1 MSQKITL
8 SFTQKEQKIIEDEKR
23 LIRDTIDRFES
34 EKFPKY
40 ISNYK
45 QYLGYTL
52 DRLKDI
58 ESWQTNISYPL
69 ASAIIDTEFA
79 NLFDFNYVFWVQE
92 DKLRDLCSSAFDYN
106 SQGKKALK
114 GSLKECLIC
123 WEGFTKTWLIQKTEK
138 HDLFMGKKTIE
149 VKTKK
154 PSLNYISIFNVFYD
168 DTHGIEDSK
177 YQITRIFNTG
187 EYIKERYSTF
197 FTSKWAKEVNAIAH
211 INRILNSTERNKTR
225 FSTYDY
231 NPIKRINNFSTS
243 LTKSFNNRAPLS
255 TMVASVWDEI
265 NNIDKNNFFLVADK
279 KSYEIVEYSDGK
291 NLTIYI
297 DGNLL
302 YRGAPLIDGHLTT
315 IKGISFN
322 EVPWAAS
329 SNGQI
334 DNLAHLQDI
343 LNGIWNGFLDNMK
356 MQLSGMFA
364 IRGNVPALQKDGKVR
379 FERFK
384 GIKMSPDSSIER
396 IDLGLNDFSPLNVAQ
411 YMEGITEKR
420 AGVNGY
426 LLGGQSKVER
436 VSDSINLIHDQYKSK
451 LTPVID
457 SVQIMM
463 GKVAKDWILMYLK
476 YWNEKWLA
484 DLGLEITIEKDDVL
498 INSISVKDIINDENV
513 SFKFN
518 SLRNI
523 EKEKKRGIIKEIYM
537 QLIQVKQFD
546 GNQINELINVLIDED
561 FDLDTFKG
569 IQVPERAEWEASN
582 QEPTIETSPE
592 SAESIQQDTTPTEDP
607 QQLLQA
613 LWV

>member
-8 SFTQKEQKIIEDEKR
+8 TFTDKEAKIIKAERD
-23 LIRDTIDRFES
+23 LIKDTIDRFET

-58 ESWQTNISYPL
+58 EAWQTNISYPL

-92 DKLRDLCSSAFDYN
+92 DKIRDLCSSAFDYN

-114 GSLKECLIC
+114 GALKECLIC
-123 WEGFTKTWLIQKTEK
+123 WEGFTKSWLIQKTEK
-138 HDLFMGKKTIE
+138 HTLFMWKKTIE

-154 PSLNYISIFNVFYD
+154 PSVDYISIFNVFYD
-168 DTHGIEDSK
+168 DTHGIEGSK
-177 YQITRIFNTG
+177 YQVTRIFNTW
-187 EYIKERYSTF
+187 EYIKERYSTY
-197 FTSKWAKEVNAIAH
+197 FTNKWAKLPNAIAH
-211 INRILNSTERNKTR
+211 INRVLNSTERNKSR

-231 NPIKRINNFSTS
+231 NPVKRINNFSTS
-243 LTKSFNNRAPLS
+243 LTKSFNNKSPLS
-255 TMVASVWDEI
+255 TTVAMVGDEI

-279 KSYEIVEYSDGK
+279 KSYEIVEYSDG
-291 NLTIYI
+291 NSLTVYI

-302 YRGAPLIDGHLTT
+302 YRGEPLIDGNLTT

-334 DNLAHLQDI
+334 DNLAHLQDV

-364 IRGNVPALQKDGKVR
+364 IRGNVPWLQKDGKLR
-379 FERFK
+379 FDRFK
-384 GIKMSPDSSIER
+384 AIKMSPDSAIER
-396 IDLGLNDFSPLNVAQ
+396 IDLWLQDFSPLNVAQ
-411 YMEGITEKR
+411 FMEGITEKR

-426 LLGGQSKVER
+426 LLWGQSKVER

-463 GKVAKDWILMYLK
+463 WRVAKDWILMYLK
-476 YWNEKWLA
+476 YWNEKGLTK
-484 DLGLEITIEKDDVL
+484 LGLNITIESDDVL
-498 INSISVKDIINDENV
+498 INWISVKDIINDENV

-523 EKEKKRGIIKEIYM
+523 EKEKKRWIIKEIYM

-546 GNQINELINVLIDED
+546 GKQINELINVLIDED
-561 FDLDTFKG
+561 FDMETFKG
-569 IQVPERAEWEASN
+569 IQIPDKAEGEASN
-582 QEPTIETSPE
+582 EDPTIETAPQDD
-592 SAESIQQDTTPTEDP
+592 ANIPQDTTQAQDP